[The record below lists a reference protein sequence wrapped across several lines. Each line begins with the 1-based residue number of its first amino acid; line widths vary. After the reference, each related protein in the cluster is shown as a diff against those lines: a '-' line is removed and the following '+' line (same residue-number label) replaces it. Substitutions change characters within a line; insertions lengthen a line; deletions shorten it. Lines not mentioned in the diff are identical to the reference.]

1 MTTWITRDL
10 ALDLLAITIDW
21 LNKTFDR
28 INQDS
33 PPPTVTAMQPPVPDP
48 ATTHPADLPAART
61 PITEATPEPVE
72 DTPEPTQPDPEPE
85 HNPQLLAEAQD
96 HLRRLA
102 QTEGIDWIRDTLF
115 PHFQVESLTD
125 VPAGRLPELIG
136 MVEAKTEQAAA

>member
-1 MTTWITRDL
+1 MTTWITKEL
-10 ALDLLAITIDW
+10 TLDLLAITIDW

-28 INQDS
+28 INND
-33 PPPTVTAMQPPVPDP
+33 TAVDP
-48 ATTHPADLPAART
+48 ATAHPADLPAAKT

-85 HNPQLLAEAQD
+85 HSPQLLAEAQD

-125 VPAGRLPELIG
+125 VPAERLPELIG
-136 MVEAKTEQAAA
+136 MVQAKTEQAAA

>member
-1 MTTWITRDL
+1 MSTWLTKEL
-10 ALDLLAITIDW
+10 TLDLLAITIDG
-21 LNKTFDR
+21 LNKIFNR
-28 INQDS
+28 INND
-33 PPPTVTAMQPPVPDP
+33 TAVDP
-48 ATTHPADLPAART
+48 ATAHPADLPAAKT
-61 PITEATPEPVE
+61 PTTEATPEPVE

-136 MVEAKTEQAAA
+136 MVQAKTEQAAA

>member
-1 MTTWITRDL
+1 MSTWLTKEL
-10 ALDLLAITIDW
+10 TLDLLAITIDG
-21 LNKTFDR
+21 LNKIFNR
-28 INQDS
+28 INND
-33 PPPTVTAMQPPVPDP
+33 TAVDP
-48 ATTHPADLPAART
+48 ATAHPADLPAAKT

-85 HNPQLLAEAQD
+85 HNPNLLAEAQD

-125 VPAGRLPELIG
+125 VPAERLPELIG
-136 MVEAKTEQAAA
+136 MVQAKTEQAAA

>member
-1 MTTWITRDL
+1 MTTWITKDL

-28 INQDS
+28 INND
-33 PPPTVTAMQPPVPDP
+33 TAVDP
-48 ATTHPADLPAART
+48 ATAHPADLPAAKT
-61 PITEATPEPVE
+61 PITEATPEPVEDTPEPVE

-85 HNPQLLAEAQD
+85 HTPQLLAEAQD

>member
-1 MTTWITRDL
+1 MSTWLTKEL
-10 ALDLLAITIDW
+10 TLDLLAITIDG
-21 LNKTFDR
+21 LNKIFNR
-28 INQDS
+28 INND
-33 PPPTVTAMQPPVPDP
+33 TAVDP
-48 ATTHPADLPAART
+48 ATAHPADLPAAKT

-72 DTPEPTQPDPEPE
+72 DTPDPTQPDPEPE

-136 MVEAKTEQAAA
+136 MVQAKTEQAAA

>member
-1 MTTWITRDL
+1 MSTWLTKEL
-10 ALDLLAITIDW
+10 TLDLLAITIDG
-21 LNKTFDR
+21 LNKIFNR
-28 INQDS
+28 INND
-33 PPPTVTAMQPPVPDP
+33 TAVDP
-48 ATTHPADLPAART
+48 ATAHPADLPAAKT

-85 HNPQLLAEAQD
+85 HNPKLLAEAQD